1 VDYECRSDTYLI
13 FSVFLARTST
23 LGTSDSVIENVLRE
37 DPELGFALNS
47 MCARLLQ
54 PAAKC
59 PGLWWEGPPGKNGVK
74 MPRVTQ
80 AWKSDPD
87 RSRYYRLRAD
97 RLELQNGLARS
108 QYIERDQLKALL
120 GKFCAGIGSR
130 IAASDLDPALKA
142 EISEDLATYLERIR
156 LSAVRPNAQ
165 HNRGEQGR
173 RRAKNR

>member
-1 VDYECRSDTYLI
+1 MDYECRNDTYLI

-47 MCARLLQ
+47 MGARLLQ

-59 PGLWWEGPPGKNGVK
+59 PGLRWEGPPGKNGVK

-87 RSRYYRLRAD
+87 RSRYYRLRSEK
-97 RLELQNGLARS
+97 LERENAEFRESLIPARDVERSLQAFVAA
-108 QYIERDQLKALL
+108 IEEKIRHSELEP
-120 GKFCAGIGSR
+120 
-130 IAASDLDPALKA
+130 DLQREL
-142 EISEDLATYLERIR
+142 SEDLSDFLRRVSVNGDGKINAKRRSTGP
-156 LSAVRPNAQ
+156 RPEKQ
-165 HNRGEQGR
+165 
-173 RRAKNR
+173 K